1 MKPIVRRSTLI
12 MPVHIPRFVEKAHL
26 RGADAIC
33 LDLED
38 SVPPS
43 EKDLA
48 RNSVMAAIPL
58 AGKGGSDVLVRI
70 NSQPADARTADI
82 RASVWPGLTGIL
94 IPKAES
100 ARDVLNVESLVT
112 SLENE
117 RGIAKGSVELGVI
130 VETAR
135 GVVNALEIATA
146 SERITTIGVGDED
159 LTLDLGI
166 NPSIDGEELSY
177 VKSNIIIIARAA
189 GIIPLGLAGT
199 LSDFSDLEGLR
210 RSALKARKIGFKGAS
225 GIHPAQIAI
234 MNEVFSPATDDVN
247 RAKRI
252 VEAFQKSLSEGKA
265 AVQLD
270 GKMVDIPV
278 YERAKKTVEWADLV
292 QKVESSRRKEFSAN
306 PTQS

>member
-1 MKPIVRRSTLI
+1 

-38 SVPPS
+38 SVPQS
-43 EKDLA
+43 EKEVA
-48 RNSVMAAIPL
+48 RNSVKGAIPT
-58 AGKGGSDVLVRI
+58 AGKGGSDVIVRI
-70 NSQPADARTADI
+70 NSRPTDVVVADI
-82 RASVWPGLTGIL
+82 QASVWPGLTGIL
-94 IPKAES
+94 IPKVES
-100 ARDVLNVESLVT
+100 AQDVLNIDSLVT
-112 SLENE
+112 RLETE
-117 RGIAKGSVELGVI
+117 RGIAKGSLELGVI

-135 GVVNALEIATA
+135 GVVNAYEIATA
-146 SERITTIGVGDED
+146 SQRITTIGVGDED

-189 GIIPLGLAGT
+189 GITPLGLAGT
-199 LSDFSDLEGLR
+199 LADFSDLEGLR

-225 GIHPAQIAI
+225 GIHPAQIPI
-234 MNEVFSPATDDVN
+234 MNEVFSPADEDVN
-247 RAKRI
+247 RAKRV
-252 VEAFQKSLSEGKA
+252 VEAFEKSVSEGKA

-278 YERAKKTVEWADLV
+278 YERAKKTVEWADII
-292 QKVESSRRKEFSAN
+292 QKMERKRKMQSPPSSA
-306 PTQS
+306 